1 MIERGEHRVRGDLV
15 STTTSGVTRWEDK
28 GCDVVRTRGTRLP
41 GIPPARAPRRV
52 PTVTGRLRRRADG
65 VPVVTYR
72 RTFRLSPDEG
82 CWYAFGLSILDGYHS
97 VLLLVDHT
105 GTDPVIYWLDQ
116 FATGIDDDVTTTLDE
131 RVTTKTQNW
140 WQAVMDSKGV
150 GYKTTARLWQ
160 LRKPVGP

>member
-1 MIERGEHRVRGDLV
+1 MSRELYARMADLAREGRGFALA
-15 STTTSGVTRWEDK
+15 T
-28 GCDVVRTRGTRLP
+28 VVRTHGSTPQVAGAKLLVTADDARGKTAGTLKP
-41 GIPPARAPRRV
+41 EHLKTSIQDEV
-52 PTVTGRLRRRADG
+52 L
-65 VPVVTYR
+65 
-72 RTFRLSPDEG
+72 RLSPDEG